1 MLILREW
8 MEHSVI
14 AHLARTP
21 ASTIT
26 RRMQQMEGNPPNIHR
41 SPLSFCRANM
51 EEKLPW
57 GICELRVIK
66 VSPHSLLHP

>member
-1 MLILREW
+1 

-21 ASTIT
+21 ASTIS
-26 RRMQQMEGNPPNIHR
+26 RRLQQIEGRLPNMHR
-41 SPLSFCRANM
+41 GPLSFCRAILV
-51 EEKLPW
+51 EEESPW
-57 GICELRVIK
+57 GMCQLRVIK